1 MVKLQKRVKFQKRSK
16 RYSKKKGGMFEN
28 ENTRVVNAAMEGNMP
43 INNCPPCPAVNAK
56 EEGPGLMGKIN
67 DFNNSLKTGPPAFL
81 ADVKTNLSTKID
93 NQKDK
98 LSGFLTGILKTQ
110 PVAVPAPVV
119 PVQAQV
125 PAVMQVQAPV
135 AEGGRRRRHK
145 RRTMKGKK
153 SKKSKKGKKT
163 KKRTM
168 RR

>member
-1 MVKLQKRVKFQKRSK
+1 
-16 RYSKKKGGMFEN
+16 
-28 ENTRVVNAAMEGNMP
+28 MP
-43 INNCPPCPAVNAK
+43 NNNCPPCPAVNAK

-81 ADVKTNLSTKID
+81 ADVKANLSTKID

-110 PVAVPAPVV
+110 PVAVPVQAPAVMQAPVV
-119 PVQAQV
+119 PAPAMQAQ
-125 PAVMQVQAPV
+125 AV
-135 AEGGRRRRHK
+135 EGGRRRRHK

-153 SKKSKKGKKT
+153 SKKTKKGKKS